1 MSRGPGRVM
10 QAALAELDKYG
21 YTTAWSVARRA
32 AHDAACGC
40 DYEGCGCD
48 YEGCGDRMPWP
59 TRAELVSARRAIH
72 TLAASGEYV
81 LCRGHHGSGSGEDGR
96 PPSLTVAKPDVFRSW
111 QHIRAERRSA
121 AFRLIADMRGGAS

>member
-1 MSRGPGRVM
+1 VSRGPGRM
-10 QAALAELDKYG
+10 MRAAVAELDKYG

-32 AHDAACGC
+32 AHDAA
-40 DYEGCGCD
+40 CGCD

-81 LCRGHHGSGSGEDGR
+81 LARGHHGSGHGEEGR